1 MPLSQRNIILKIYKS
16 IKTVIQI
23 KQVVILCLL
32 SLFICSG
39 CALFSSPKKEKSAQE
54 LADLG
59 MKEFNKGNY
68 SYAVEHF
75 EKLKD
80 WYPFSKLAILA
91 EIKIADSHYQLKEY
105 EEAVLA
111 YEQFESLHPRNE
123 KIPYVLYQIARCY
136 YDRIGTIDRDQTPA
150 RNALHAFN
158 RLMKQFPANRYYRQ
172 SEAYIEKCLRSLAE
186 QELYVGRFYFKTKQY
201 KAALYRFKAV
211 ISDYP
216 DLGVN
221 WQALQYILLCEDIL
235 KEKKN
240 KTL

>member
-1 MPLSQRNIILKIYKS
+1 
-16 IKTVIQI
+16 
-23 KQVVILCLL
+23 
-32 SLFICSG
+32 
-39 CALFSSPKKEKSAQE
+39 
-54 LADLG
+54 

-80 WYPFSKLAILA
+80 WYPFSKLAVLA
-91 EIKIADSHYQLKEY
+91 EIKIADSHYRLKEY

-136 YDRIGTIDRDQTPA
+136 YDRINTIDRDQTPA

-158 RLMKQFPANRYYRQ
+158 RFMKQFPANRYSRQ
-172 SEAYIEKCLRSLAE
+172 SEAYIRKCLRSLAE
-186 QELYVGRFYFKTKQY
+186 HELYVGRFYFKTKQY

-221 WQALQYILLCEDIL
+221 WQALQYIILCEDIL

>member
-1 MPLSQRNIILKIYKS
+1 MRRIILLFFIS
-16 IKTVIQI
+16 V
-23 KQVVILCLL
+23 
-32 SLFICSG
+32 FICSG

-54 LADLG
+54 LADIG
-59 MKEFNKGNY
+59 TKEFSKGNY
-68 SYAVEHF
+68 SYAIKHF
-75 EKLKD
+75 ENLKD
-80 WYPFSKLAILA
+80 WYPFSNLAILA
-91 EIKIADSHYQLKEY
+91 EMKIADSHYKLKDY

-136 YDRIGTIDRDQTPA
+136 YDRVGTIDRDQTPA

-158 RLMKQFPANRYYRQ
+158 RLLKQFPETSYLGQ
-172 SEAYIEKCLRSLAE
+172 SKVYIAKCLQSLAE
-186 QELYVGRFYFKTKQY
+186 NEFYVGYFYFKSKQY

-216 DLGVN
+216 DVGVN
-221 WQALQYILLCEDIL
+221 WRALQYIVLCEKNI